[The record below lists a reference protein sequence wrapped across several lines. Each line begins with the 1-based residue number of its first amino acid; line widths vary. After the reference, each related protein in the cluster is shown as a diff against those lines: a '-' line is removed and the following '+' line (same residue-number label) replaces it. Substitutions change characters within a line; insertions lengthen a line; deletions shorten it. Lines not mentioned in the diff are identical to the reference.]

1 MNIQEIISRIN
12 ENAPLLANGTISEI
26 DRDVLLD
33 DLRRLYL
40 LAKGSTEPVQKVTII
55 APPAAVVETLVVAP
69 VIIKEEVAA
78 PVIEKAPVVEELP
91 VIIQKEEP
99 IQEIIV
105 PKEEPKVVA
114 APVDKEPLP
123 VIEFV
128 KEEVVKTKA
137 SSLNEVFAGEE
148 RSLNDRLSGDKRT
161 ALNDNIGRKD
171 LKGMIDFNKQY
182 ILTNEL
188 FKGDS
193 QAFQTAIGRIND
205 APTIEDAFEYIK
217 TDLLPKYQWSADMQ
231 SARLF
236 DKLVRQKFGLS

>member
-12 ENAPLLANGTISEI
+12 ENASLLVSGTISEI

-40 LAKGSTEPVQKVTII
+40 LAKSNPEPMNKVTIT
-55 APPAAVVETLVVAP
+55 APPAAVVETPLVTP
-69 VIIKEEVAA
+69 IIIKEEIAA
-78 PVIEKAPVVEELP
+78 PLIEKTPVVEDIP
-91 VIIQKEEP
+91 VIIQKTEP
-99 IQEIIV
+99 IKEVIV
-105 PKEEPKVVA
+105 PKEEPKIVT
-114 APVDKEPLP
+114 APVEKDPLP
-123 VIEFV
+123 FIEFV
-128 KEEVVKTKA
+128 KEEAVKTKA
-137 SSLNEVFAGEE
+137 SSLNEVYAGEE
-148 RSLNDRLSGDKRT
+148 LSLNDRLSGDKRT

-188 FKGDS
+188 FKGDN
-193 QAFQTAIGRIND
+193 QAFQTAIARIND
-205 APTIEDAFEYIK
+205 APTIEAAFEYIK

>member
-1 MNIQEIISRIN
+1 MNIQEILSRIN
-12 ENAPLLANGTISEI
+12 EYAPLLANGTISEI

-40 LAKGSTEPVQKVTII
+40 IAKGNNEPVQKMTTTA
-55 APPAAVVETLVVAP
+55 APATTAETPVITP
-69 VIIKEEVAA
+69 VIIKEEAA
-78 PVIEKAPVVEELP
+78 VPAIDKAAVIEEMQVT
-91 VIIQKEEP
+91 IQKEELV
-99 IQEIIV
+99 QEVVI
-105 PKEEPKVVA
+105 PKEEVKTVA
-114 APVDKEPLP
+114 TPIEKETKP

-128 KEEVVKTKA
+128 KEEVVKVKA
-137 SSLNEVFAGEE
+137 SSLNEVYAGEE
-148 RSLNDRLSGDKRT
+148 LSLNDRLSGDKRT
-161 ALNDNIGRKD
+161 ALNDNIGRRD

-188 FKGDS
+188 FKGHS
-193 QAFQTAIGRIND
+193 HAFQTAIGRIND
-205 APTIEDAFEYIK
+205 APTIEAAFEYIK